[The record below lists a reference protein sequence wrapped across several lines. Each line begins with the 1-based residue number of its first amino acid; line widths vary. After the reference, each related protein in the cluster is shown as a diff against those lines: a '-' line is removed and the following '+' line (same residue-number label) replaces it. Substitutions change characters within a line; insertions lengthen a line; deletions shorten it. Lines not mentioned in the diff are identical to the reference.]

1 MLFRSRGYVDGHL
14 RLSVVSDPL
23 RRVNSGDNTPAILHT
38 SIVPGDRVRITV
50 APKGFGSENMS
61 AMKMFKP
68 SATQDDVVQF
78 IVDSVSHAGSNPCP
92 PVIVGVGIGGTIEMA
107 ALCAKRALLREV
119 GKNNEDALYAE
130 LEQKALQNINRLGIG
145 PQGMGGTVTALAVN
159 IEQYATH
166 IAGLPCVVNM
176 GCHIT
181 RHASEMI

>member
-1 MLFRSRGYVDGHL
+1 MPAGNCWRWHRRHDRDGGALRKARAFARG
-14 RLSVVSDPL
+14 R
-23 RRVNSGDNTPAILHT
+23 
-38 SIVPGDRVRITV
+38 
-50 APKGFGSENMS
+50 
-61 AMKMFKP
+61 
-68 SATQDDVVQF
+68 
-78 IVDSVSHAGSNPCP
+78 
-92 PVIVGVGIGGTIEMA
+92 
-107 ALCAKRALLREV
+107 
-119 GKNNEDALYAE
+119 KNNEDALYAE